1 MGGRGALA
9 LPTFA
14 GRQVG
19 IEKPERVGRLDDPN
33 AFPALRLSNLLME
46 LFHLGPVQLRP
57 EMVFGVVAVVEPK
70 QVVPFV
76 VRTDAPGDRL
86 VRVAP
91 VMKEITVQV
100 GAAVPEVIE
109 GQEVEPEFPV

>member
-1 MGGRGALA
+1 
-9 LPTFA
+9 
-14 GRQVG
+14 
-19 IEKPERVGRLDDPN
+19 VGRLDDPN
-33 AFPALRLSNLLME
+33 AFPALRFSDFFVELL
-46 LFHLGPVQLRP
+46 HLGPVQLRP
-57 EMVFGVVAVVEPK
+57 EMVLGVVTVVEPK

-91 VMKEITVQV
+91 VMQEKTVQV